1 MKIPLPERGQPI
13 DVVYLYKLAEA
24 VNDLNNAITQSTF
37 HYLVIDTV
45 EAGRQSVQTAQASV
59 FAGSVR
65 VVANEYV
72 VKDTSKTWYIDL
84 PPGFKYAPSVTCSV
98 VNRGTS
104 TTGNDVLP
112 TITSVTKSRVD
123 GTVKFLS
130 SGIASVTI
138 NVQAIGI
145 PE

>member
-1 MKIPLPERGQPI
+1 MKIPLPGRGQPI
-13 DVVYLYKLAEA
+13 DTDYLYRVVESINELWNK
-24 VNDLNNAITQSTF
+24 VSTAL
-37 HYLVIDTV
+37 YNYTTVDTA
-45 EAGRQSVQTAQASV
+45 EAGRQSTQTSQSMIFAS
-59 FAGSVR
+59 SVR

-72 VKDTSKTWYIDL
+72 VKDTFKTWYIDL
-84 PPGFKYAPSVTCSV
+84 PPGFKYAPNVTCAV

-112 TITSVTKSRVD
+112 TITNVTKNRID

-130 SGIASVTI
+130 SGTASI
-138 NVQAIGI
+138 NINITAIGI